1 MRDCYSFYSPE
12 SAMSTGTDSAKHAS
26 PDDINSNSFD
36 PDHYMNLMVH
46 KSNLEG
52 LLQCHVKLAAE
63 IKNLD
68 TDLQML
74 VYENYNKFINATDTI
89 KSLLNPIRIE
99 FDRNVCFPW
108 LLQIM
113 SVQSRSDS
121 VNTSLFDK
129 REHIEKLHPTCNL
142 LHKVQFIYDLP
153 DRLNKCIKSKA
164 YADAVRFYT
173 GAMPILMAYGDS
185 SFQDC
190 KLVSEEAMATIVKNL
205 QRKLFSN
212 SESIQKRAEATVLLK
227 QLEYPAKECSFKN
240 WLLCTEK
247 FFEKNLIYLNQHY

>member
-1 MRDCYSFYSPE
+1 
-12 SAMSTGTDSAKHAS
+12 MSTGTDSAKHAS
-26 PDDINSNSFD
+26 LDDINSNSFD

-52 LLQCHVKLAAE
+52 LLQRHVKLATE

-74 VYENYNKFINATDTI
+74 VYENYNKFISATDTI
-89 KSLLNPIRIE
+89 KRMKSNIFGMETNMEQHLE
-99 FDRNVCFPW
+99 K
-108 LLQIM
+108 IM

-142 LHKVQFIYDLP
+142 LRKVQFIYDLP
-153 DRLNKCIKSKA
+153 DRLNKCIKSEA
-164 YADAVRFYT
+164 YVDAVRLYT

-190 KLVSEEAMATIVKNL
+190 KLASEKAMATIVKNL
-205 QRKLFSN
+205 HRKQRKLFSN
-212 SESIQKRAEATVLLK
+212 SESIQKRAEATMLLK

-247 FFEKNLIYLNQHY
+247 FFEKNLIYLNQHVCLQFQ